1 VSRGGRS
8 GADDN
13 RALSTATHWGVGLM
27 SHWSLPRSVKGSED
41 EVPTLPH
48 FQPHVQILTQSVS
61 LALSDK
67 SPTEINGFI
76 GVAGFNV
83 FRHDDPA
90 ILI

>member
-1 VSRGGRS
+1 MTVIWS
-8 GADDN
+8 GA
-13 RALSTATHWGVGLM
+13 ALSTATHWGVWRRQLLM

-48 FQPHVQILTQSVS
+48 FQPHVQVLAQRVS
-61 LALSDK
+61 LALSAK

-76 GVAGFNV
+76 GGAGFNV

-90 ILI
+90 IVI